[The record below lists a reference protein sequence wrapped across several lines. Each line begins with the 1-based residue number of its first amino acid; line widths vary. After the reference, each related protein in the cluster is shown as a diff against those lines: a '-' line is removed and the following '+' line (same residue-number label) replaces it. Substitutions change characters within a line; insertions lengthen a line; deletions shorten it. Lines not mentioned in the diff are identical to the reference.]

1 MHRSVASLASLPA
14 NSRPE
19 TAESS
24 RLQSCRKHSHGHFE
38 PGGWLSCHRQTSGRC
53 PVRNGQ
59 QAFKVLQSFQPTA
72 QKDPQRLICRSSALS
87 DVSFASEDDFN
98 KQITEHPVVVVD
110 WMAKWCRKCI
120 YLKPK
125 LERMLRDEFP
135 GVPLVFIDV
144 NSVSGG
150 LVYGQGIKKMP
161 TIAVYQDGEKV
172 TEHIAAETGS
182 LAIDKIRQMI
192 KAQVD
197 STKPKTGPFAW
208 VQDVFKSQDPSP

>member
-1 MHRSVASLASLPA
+1 MS
-14 NSRPE
+14 E
-19 TAESS
+19 TAFVTE
-24 RLQSCRKHSHGHFE
+24 E
-38 PGGWLSCHRQTSGRC
+38 
-53 PVRNGQ
+53 
-59 QAFKVLQSFQPTA
+59 
-72 QKDPQRLICRSSALS
+72 
-87 DVSFASEDDFN
+87 EFN
-98 KQITEHPVVVVD
+98 QQITEHPVVVVD

-144 NSVSGG
+144 NSVPGG

-182 LAIDKIRQMI
+182 LAVDKIRQMI
-192 KAQVD
+192 KGHID
-197 STKPKTGPFAW
+197 STK
-208 VQDVFKSQDPSP
+208 